1 MATELEQILD
11 HIEEGNNFLL
21 SGGAGSGKTY
31 SLIEVIKSIYEK
43 EPIAK
48 IACITYTNIAVVEIK
63 ERAPYENL
71 RVSTIHDF
79 LWDIIKIY
87 QENLKKC
94 LVELIEKEQ
103 EEEKTGIRYSGSLKL
118 NSDYFAKIDRIQY
131 REIKKLE
138 KGVISHDEVI
148 IIAEYMFSKYS
159 LLQDILKDK
168 YEYLLIDEY
177 QDTNKSVIKILLE
190 YLPNS
195 KKKNILGFF
204 GDKIQSIYESLGAVG
219 DIDDYVGDDKAVKEV
234 EKTANRRNPQLVI
247 DLANE
252 IRNDGLIQIP
262 ADKEEKPPNRNA
274 NGDVIEG
281 NIKFLYSLKDEL
293 DFDKIMALKYFNEF
307 DFNEPK
313 ENKELYLTNPL
324 IAPKAGFPELM
335 NIYNSDKIF
344 SGDVFK
350 RRIVNYIKDNK
361 ITTDFID
368 SSFEEVIN
376 TLVNTI
382 TEAKLTFTSILEKLE
397 SDVDI
402 SDPNKTYTKVLNLIV
417 KPYGNVLKK
426 LIPTEG
432 QFNFILENPDLFK
445 EALNYPYEQVR
456 KIYLDKEQLIS
467 SKKINS
473 EDAKKK
479 GYKIDPLIS
488 HLMKIQECI
497 KLYQTKEFNTFIKK
511 TDYRITKAS
520 HKKILK
526 EAIENLNSMNNSS
539 IEDVIKFSNDNK
551 INKSN
556 DDDFIDFI
564 TNKAYVYNRVKKL
577 KYQEIINLFEYV
589 EGYTLFSTQH
599 NIKGAEFDNVFLV
612 LDNGN
617 WSQYNFEYLFENR
630 TDKESVLERT
640 RKIFYVCCTRAKKNL
655 IVLFHKPSDISIEY
669 AKKLFGSS
677 NVIDLDK
684 IL

>member
-1 MATELEQILD
+1 MATELEQILG
-11 HIEEGNNFLL
+11 HIEAGNNFLL

-48 IACITYTNIAVVEIK
+48 IACITYTNVAVAEIK

-87 QENLKKC
+87 QGNLKKC

-103 EEEKTGIRYSGSLKL
+103 AEEKTGIRYSGNLML
-118 NSDYFAKIDRIQY
+118 DLDYFEKIDRIQY

-148 IIAEYMFSKYS
+148 IISEYMFSKYS
-159 LLQDILKDK
+159 LLQDLLKDK

-177 QDTNKSVIKILLE
+177 QDTNKDVIKILLE

-219 DIDDYVGDDKAVKEV
+219 DIDDYVGDDKVVKEV
-234 EKTANRRNPQLVI
+234 EKTANRRNPQLII

-252 IRNDGLIQIP
+252 IRNDGLKQIP
-262 ADKEEKPPNRNA
+262 ANKEEKPPNRDA
-274 NGDVIEG
+274 NGDVVKG
-281 NIKFLYSLKDEL
+281 NIKFLYSLKEEL
-293 DFDKIMALKYFNEF
+293 DFDRIKSLEYFKDF
-307 DFNEPK
+307 DFDEPK

-335 NIYNSDKIF
+335 KIYNNDKIF
-344 SGDVFK
+344 SGDEFK
-350 RRIVNYIKDNK
+350 RRITKYIKDNN
-361 ITTDFID
+361 ITTDF
-368 SSFEEVIN
+368 SELSFEEVIN
-376 TLVNTI
+376 VLVNTI
-382 TEAKLTFTSILEKLE
+382 TESKLTFDKILRELE

-402 SDPNKTYTKVLNLIV
+402 SNPDKTYTKVLNSIV

-426 LIPTEG
+426 LIPTQG
-432 QFNFILENPDLFK
+432 QFNFILENQDLFK
-445 EALNYPYEQVR
+445 EALSYPYEEVK

-473 EDAKKK
+473 EDAQKK
-479 GYKIDPLIS
+479 GYKIDPLIA
-488 HLMKIQECI
+488 HLMKIQDCI
-497 KLYQTKEFNTFIKK
+497 KLYQSKKYNDFIKK
-511 TDYRITKAS
+511 TDYKITKAS

-526 EAIENLNSMNNSS
+526 EAIEKLEKMGNSS
-539 IEDVIKFSNDNK
+539 IEDVIKFSSDNNIIK
-551 INKSN
+551 T
-556 DDDFIDFI
+556 DDDNFNDFI
-564 TNKAYVYNRVKKL
+564 TNKKYVYNRVKNL

-589 EGYTLFSTQH
+589 EGYTLYSTQH

-617 WSQYNFEYLFENR
+617 WNQYNFEYLFENR
-630 TDKESVLERT
+630 TDRESVLERT

-655 IVLFHKPSDISIEY
+655 IILYHKPSDTSIEF
-669 AKKLFGSS
+669 AKTLFGKN
-677 NVIDLDK
+677 NVIDVN
-684 IL
+684 

>member
-1 MATELEQILD
+1 MATELEQILT
-11 HIEEGNNFLL
+11 HIEKENNFLL

-31 SLIEVIKSIYEK
+31 SLIEVIKAIYEK

-48 IACITYTNIAVVEIK
+48 IACITYTRIAVAQIK
-63 ERAPYENL
+63 ERAAYENL

-79 LWDIIKIY
+79 LWDIIKTY

-94 LVELIEKEQ
+94 LAELIEKEQ
-103 EEEKTGIRYSGSLKL
+103 VEEKTGIRYSGSLIL
-118 NSDYFAKIDRIQY
+118 DFDYFENIDRIQY

-177 QDTNKSVIKILLE
+177 QDTNKSVIKIFLE

-219 DIDDYVGDDKAVKEV
+219 DIDEYVGDDKDVKEV
-234 EKTANRRNPQLVI
+234 EKTGNRRNPQSVI

-252 IRNDGLIQIP
+252 IRNDGLIQVP
-262 ADKEEKPPNRNA
+262 ADKEEKPPNRDDKGN
-274 NGDVIEG
+274 VIVG
-281 NIKFLYSLKDEL
+281 NINFLYSLEEEL
-293 DFDKIMALKYFNEF
+293 DFEKIKKLKYFKDF
-307 DFNEPK
+307 DFKKPK

-335 NIYNSDKIF
+335 EIYNKDKIF
-344 SGDVFK
+344 SGVEFK
-350 RRIVNYIKDNK
+350 GRIKNYIEDNN
-361 ITTDFID
+361 IETDFTD
-368 SSFEEVIN
+368 SSFEEVVN
-376 TLVNTI
+376 VLVNTI
-382 TEAKLTFTSILEKLE
+382 TESKLTFLKILEKLE
-397 SDVDI
+397 SDVDTL
-402 SDPNKTYTKVLNLIV
+402 DPNKTYTKVLNLIV

-426 LIPTEG
+426 LIPTQG
-432 QFNFILENPDLFK
+432 QFNFIKKNPDLFK
-445 EALNYPYEQVR
+445 EALTYPYEQVK

-473 EDAKKK
+473 EDAQKK
-479 GYKIDPLIS
+479 GHKIDPLIS
-488 HLMKIQECI
+488 HLMKIQNCI
-497 KLYQTKEFNTFIKK
+497 KLYDEKKYSDFIKM
-511 TDYRITKAS
+511 TDYKITKAS
-520 HKKILK
+520 HKKVLK
-526 EAIENLNSMNNSS
+526 DAIEKLKKMKDSS
-539 IEDVIKFSNDNK
+539 IEDVINFSNDND
-551 INKSN
+551 IMKSY
-556 DDDFIDFI
+556 DDNFIDFI
-564 TNKAYVYNRVKKL
+564 TNKSYVYNRVKKL

-630 TDKESVLERT
+630 TDKASVLERT

-655 IVLFHKPSDISIEY
+655 IVLYHKPSDNSIAF
-669 AKKLFGSS
+669 AKTLFGEK
-677 NVIDLDK
+677 NVID
-684 IL
+684 IS